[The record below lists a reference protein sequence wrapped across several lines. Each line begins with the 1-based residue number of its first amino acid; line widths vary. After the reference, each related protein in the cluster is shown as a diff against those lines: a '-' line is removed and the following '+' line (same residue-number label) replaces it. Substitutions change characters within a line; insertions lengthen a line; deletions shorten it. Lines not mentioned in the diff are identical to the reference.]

1 MFRNTCLILISVWNY
16 PFYFNT
22 CFGIHGGLRCVRGF
36 FCWLL
41 WHFWS
46 TTLLAWFLGLSS
58 TIPTNQINN
67 NQPTN
72 YPCLILIPVLEYF
85 FDFNACLILIPV
97 SKYLFDFH
105 FSFINR
111 NICLIFIP
119 VSKYLFDLHT
129 LIEIP
134 AWFWYLFDIDTCFEI
149 YLFDFYTFLIL
160 IPVSKYLF
168 DLHTL
173 IEITAWFWYLFD
185 IDTCFE
191 IPIWFSYLFDIDTF
205 LKCLFDFHTR
215 LILIPVS
222 KYLPIWFSYL
232 I

>member
-1 MFRNTCLILISVWNY
+1 LFIKTFFIFDSNA
-16 PFYFNT
+16 
-22 CFGIHGGLRCVRGF
+22 CFGIPVWFWHLFKIIRFILIPVSEYIGGWGVFGGSFAGCFGIFGLLRSAAF
-36 FCWLL
+36 SFP
-41 WHFWS
+41 S
-46 TTLLAWFLGLSS
+46 
-58 TIPTNQINN
+58 IPTNQINN

-149 YLFDFYTFLIL
+149 LI
-160 IPVSKYLF
+160 
-168 DLHTL
+168 
-173 IEITAWFWYLFD
+173 
-185 IDTCFE
+185 
-191 IPIWFSYLFDIDTF
+191 
-205 LKCLFDFHTR
+205 
-215 LILIPVS
+215 
-222 KYLPIWFSYL
+222 
-232 I
+232 